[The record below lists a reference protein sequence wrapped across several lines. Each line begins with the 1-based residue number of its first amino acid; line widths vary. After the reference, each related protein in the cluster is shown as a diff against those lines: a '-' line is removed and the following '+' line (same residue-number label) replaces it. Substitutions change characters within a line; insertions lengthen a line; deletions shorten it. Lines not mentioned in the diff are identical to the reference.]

1 MLAGSILEQ
10 LHNFHKDTQPL
21 NLGVYYKNT
30 LVALCHALEDFIL
43 QSEDRPILIAAF
55 QQGKW
60 YFEEAERYQHLA
72 ERASQVAILAAAD
85 SGFTE
90 HPTSRLPNVDLIG
103 LDASDPVTDEWHL
116 MILSSDYTAMVLC
129 QELSEDDYGIQ
140 GYPENDCERKFYGF
154 WTFEPELVKE
164 TVTLTA
170 GHIEAYHPEL
180 ASSLRDR
187 LNNLN
192 PSTSTLPAPL
202 LNAVVSSVVT
212 SLQESQNQ
220 LCPENSQGI
229 AYQVQS
235 LTENLRSN
243 KIQALLRMAQVT
255 DRADLRNP
263 NSGAEVANLSEV
275 MGQLLDLPAWQVKRL
290 RLAGLLHRL
299 PPLQIL
305 PAILDPEQ
313 TSIQQEVKEESCD
326 RSKSSILRI
335 MPQLQAIAHI
345 ISHQTEHWDGSG
357 TPEGLAYDRIP
368 IESRI
373 LSLTSTFISQSRQR
387 EPLQALEHCEALAGE
402 QFDPKLV
409 ETLALLVK
417 GMQQGLQLS
426 SLPPKIA
433 SGIWLLDDEETP
445 VPSLQ
450 ST

>member
-10 LHNFHKDTQPL
+10 LHNSHKDTQPL

-43 QSEDRPILIAAF
+43 QSDDRPILIAAF

-60 YFEEAERYQHLA
+60 YFEEAERYQQLA

-90 HPTSRLPNVDLIG
+90 HPTSGLPNVDLIG
-103 LDASDPVTDEWHL
+103 LDGSDPVTNEWHL

-129 QELSEDDYGIQ
+129 QELSENDYGIQ

-164 TVTLTA
+164 TITLTA
-170 GHIEAYHPEL
+170 QHIEGYHPEL
-180 ASSLRDR
+180 ASRLRDR
-187 LNNLN
+187 LNHLN
-192 PSTSTLPAPL
+192 PSTLPVPL

-212 SLQESQNQ
+212 SLQESHDR
-220 LCPENSQGI
+220 LCPETGNSI

-255 DRADLRNP
+255 DRADLSNP
-263 NSGAEVANLSEV
+263 NSGTEVANLAEV

-305 PAILDPEQ
+305 PTILDPEQ
-313 TSIQQEVKEESCD
+313 TSIQQEAKEELSD

-357 TPEGLAYDRIP
+357 SPEGLAYDRIP
-368 IESRI
+368 IESRV
-373 LSLTSTFISQSRQR
+373 LSLTSTFVSQSCQS
-387 EPLQALEHCEALAGE
+387 EPLEALEHCEALAGQ

-409 ETLALLVK
+409 ETLTLLVK